1 MIPAGVWGPH
11 TPESCLHLL
20 RAWPTAGWRLNKG
33 AKRLADGGAGR
44 SCNAAVPLL
53 LSTLPPDHT
62 LPFSSREDSCGM
74 LIAPLGSVF
83 GLPGETL
90 IKLVQLSREVIQW
103 EVFNAECL
111 WQYST

>member
-1 MIPAGVWGPH
+1 
-11 TPESCLHLL
+11 
-20 RAWPTAGWRLNKG
+20 
-33 AKRLADGGAGR
+33 
-44 SCNAAVPLL
+44 
-53 LSTLPPDHT
+53 
-62 LPFSSREDSCGM
+62 M